1 MKKKKVYISGKI
13 SGLKRAD
20 YLAIFHKAE
29 MLLVNEGYW
38 VVNPCRFAPCKYM
51 WLYKL
56 IGYRLTILY
65 DLWRLSHC
73 DLIYKIPGYKESK
86 GAMIEGCWAYHFKIW
101 QLPLPHRIKIDKKM
115 AKYITKRKEAKEND
129 EQVLQPVQ

>member
-1 MKKKKVYISGKI
+1 
-13 SGLKRAD
+13 
-20 YLAIFHKAE
+20 
-29 MLLVNEGYW
+29 
-38 VVNPCRFAPCKYM
+38 M

-73 DLIYKIPGYKESK
+73 DMIYKIPGYKESK

-101 QLPLPHRIKIDKKM
+101 QLPLPLRIKIDKKM